1 MYTFYISAVSQIIKQ
16 QGEIIKLL
24 SVLVSNSHQVNPQPL
39 LTPYQQSTTPLL
51 ASIASHFPGIPLQ
64 QPNTTSLHQPML
76 LQSNVATPIQQQ
88 QSDLQQ
94 LSTLPQ
100 PPNANSQPRFQQLNA
115 TSLQL
120 PDLPQ
125 PSLQQQQP
133 ELQLPN
139 VTLQQPNITFQQSN
153 NQQPNVTSLQSYIQQ
168 PKATS
173 FQCNLQP
180 NAISLQQ
187 PSLQYQPSMKVM
199 PNLQ

>member
-1 MYTFYISAVSQIIKQ
+1 MALKRYYS
-16 QGEIIKLL
+16 
-24 SVLVSNSHQVNPQPL
+24 
-39 LTPYQQSTTPLL
+39 TPL
-51 ASIASHFPGIPLQ
+51 
-64 QPNTTSLHQPML
+64 HQTML
-76 LQSNVATPIQQQ
+76 LQSNVTTPIQQQ

-115 TSLQL
+115 ASLQL

-133 ELQLPN
+133 ELQLTN

-153 NQQPNVTSLQSYIQQ
+153 NHQPNITSLQSYIQQ
-168 PKATS
+168 PNTTPLQQPKATS
-173 FQCNLQP
+173 FQCHLQP

-187 PSLQYQPSMKVM
+187 HSLQYQPSRKVI
-199 PNLQ
+199 PNLQQHHDSTSWTNTQQPCDEMILDKTLEMSPYSEQTNIDIFSDDYSWE